1 MAEASDAIAEPPPLI
16 IETRERLRILTL
28 NRPERMNALT
38 PELHH
43 QLRCAVMD
51 AAEEEAISAVVLT
64 GSGKG
69 FCAGG
74 DIKAAS
80 ERAKTTKETV
90 EERQETLRHHAQ
102 TTTLLHQ
109 MPKVTIAV
117 VNGAAAGAGLTLA
130 LACDLRIAV
139 SAAIFKTA
147 YAQIGLS
154 GDLGISYYLTR
165 LVGPSRARQMMFF
178 SERMT
183 ATTALE
189 LGIVD
194 LIIEEIPTSIEALD
208 WVQRIATGPSVAL
221 NAIKENLLLSER
233 ESLQAV
239 IDQEAI
245 NAAQCSRTADV
256 KEAAASFREKRR
268 PQFSGK

>member
-1 MAEASDAIAEPPPLI
+1 MAEASDQIVEPPPLI

-28 NRPERMNALT
+28 NRPGRMNALT

-51 AAEEEAISAVVLT
+51 AAEEETISAVVLT
-64 GSGKG
+64 GNGKG

-80 ERAKTTKETV
+80 QRAKTSKETV

-109 MPKVTIAV
+109 MPKVTIAL

-139 SAAIFKTA
+139 SSAIFKTA

-178 SERMT
+178 SERMS
-183 ATTALE
+183 ANTALE

-194 LIIEEIPTSIEALD
+194 LLVEEIPASVEDLD
-208 WVQRIATGPSVAL
+208 WVQRIADGPSVAL
-221 NAIKENLLLSER
+221 NSIKENLLLSER

-239 IDQEAI
+239 IDLEVM
-245 NAAQCSRTADV
+245 NAAKCSRTDDV